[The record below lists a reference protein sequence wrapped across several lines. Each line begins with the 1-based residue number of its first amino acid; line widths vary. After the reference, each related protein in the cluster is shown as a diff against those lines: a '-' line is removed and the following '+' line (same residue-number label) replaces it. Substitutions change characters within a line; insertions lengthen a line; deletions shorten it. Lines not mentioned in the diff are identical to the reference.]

1 MIWPKHIRTDLEA
14 CHIWQNMWKLNFNV
28 FKCKFSHIG
37 SDNYMQK
44 YDLNG
49 NLTRVENETD
59 LGVTF
64 DENITLEV
72 PYTLNSALLQL

>member
-1 MIWPKHIRTDLEA
+1 
-14 CHIWQNMWKLNFNV
+14 
-28 FKCKFSHIG
+28 
-37 SDNYMQK
+37 MQK